1 MKEPSSL
8 RDWAGPVLGVALGL
22 SFGYI
27 LTGDGTTAGPAFFAL
42 LIVPLVIW
50 MSPRHPLL
58 GWQLPI
64 VSFAVCSVLT
74 HPEYPG
80 QPFDLAADSVMIALE
95 WAMLLLFSSL
105 WGFFLL
111 RRAQQ
116 PRSPGDQRL
125 ADVRPYALAVGL
137 ILLGG
142 FLLIFGWI
150 LVFAPSTRAWQPAV
164 GILVATIGFAAWK
177 FCDRLASS
185 LGKAHQVA
193 RHAMQLALFVCPL
206 MAASGGHGGS
216 RISEGW
222 FPIIFGTL
230 LGIESL
236 AVLIWLSLAKSG
248 TQAPLP
254 QP

>member
-8 RDWAGPVLGVALGL
+8 RDWAGPALGIALGL
-22 SFGYI
+22 CFGY
-27 LTGDGTTAGPAFFAL
+27 LLGGSGTTAGPALFAL

-74 HPEYPG
+74 HREYPG
-80 QPFDLAADSVMIALE
+80 QPFDLAADSVIIALE

-125 ADVRPYALAVGL
+125 ADAGPYALAVGL

-142 FLLIFGWI
+142 FLLLFGWV
-150 LVFAPSTRAWQPAV
+150 LVFAPNTRAWQPA
-164 GILVATIGFAAWK
+164 GGLIVATLGFAAWK

-193 RHAMQLALFVCPL
+193 RHAMQLALLVCPL
-206 MAASGGHGGS
+206 MAVSGGHGGS
-216 RISEGW
+216 RIGDGW

-236 AVLIWLSLAKSG
+236 AVLIWLSRAKS
-248 TQAPLP
+248 AEPAALP
-254 QP
+254 QA

>member
-1 MKEPSSL
+1 MKEPTSL
-8 RDWAGPVLGVALGL
+8 HDWLGPALGIALGL
-22 SFGYI
+22 CFGYI
-27 LTGDGTTAGPAFFAL
+27 LGGDGTTAGPALFAL

-80 QPFDLAADSVMIALE
+80 QPFDLAADSVIIALE

-125 ADVRPYALAVGL
+125 ADVRPYALTVGL
-137 ILLGG
+137 IFLGA
-142 FLLIFGWI
+142 FLLLFGWV
-150 LVFAPSTRAWQPAV
+150 LVFAPDTRAWQSA
-164 GILVATIGFAAWK
+164 GGLIVATLGFAAWK

-193 RHAMQLALFVCPL
+193 RHAMQFALFACPL
-206 MAASGGHGGS
+206 MATGGGHGGS
-216 RISEGW
+216 QISEGW
-222 FPIIFGTL
+222 FAIIFGTL

-236 AVLIWLSLAKSG
+236 AVLVWLSRAKS
-248 TQAPLP
+248 AKPAALP
-254 QP
+254 QA

>member
-8 RDWAGPVLGVALGL
+8 RGWAGPALGVALGL
-22 SFGYI
+22 CFGY
-27 LTGDGTTAGPAFFAL
+27 LLGGDGTTAGPALFAL
-42 LIVPLVIW
+42 LIVPIVIW

-64 VSFAVCSVLT
+64 ISFAVCSVLT

-80 QPFDLAADSVMIALE
+80 QPFDLAADSVIIALE

-116 PRSPGDQRL
+116 PRSPADQRL
-125 ADVRPYALAVGL
+125 VDVKPYALAVGL
-137 ILLGG
+137 ILLGS
-142 FLLIFGWI
+142 FLLLFGWV
-150 LVFAPSTRAWQPAV
+150 LVFAPSTRSWQPA
-164 GILVATIGFAAWK
+164 GGLLVATFGFAAWK

-193 RHAMQLALFVCPL
+193 RHAMQLALLICPL
-206 MAASGGHGGS
+206 MAFGGGHGGS
-216 RISEGW
+216 QISEGW

-230 LGIESL
+230 LGLESL
-236 AVLIWLSLAKSG
+236 AVLIWLSFVNPAKPATIS
-248 TQAPLP
+248 QA
-254 QP
+254 

>member
-1 MKEPSSL
+1 MNEPSSL
-8 RDWAGPVLGVALGL
+8 RDWLGPVLGIALGL

-27 LTGDGTTAGPAFFAL
+27 LGGDGTTAGPAFFAL

-50 MSPRHPLL
+50 ISPRHPLL

-64 VSFAVCSVLT
+64 VCFAVCSVLT

-80 QPFDLAADSVMIALE
+80 QPFDLAADSVIIALE

-116 PRSPGDQRL
+116 PRSPGDQRH

-137 ILLGG
+137 ILFGG
-142 FLLIFGWI
+142 FLLLFGWV
-150 LVFAPSTRAWQPAV
+150 LVFAPNTRVWQPA
-164 GILVATIGFAAWK
+164 GGLFVATIGFAVWK

-185 LGKAHQVA
+185 LGKAHKVA
-193 RHAMQLALFVCPL
+193 RHAMQLALLVCPL
-206 MAASGGHGGS
+206 MALGGGHGGRQVGGTPS
-216 RISEGW
+216 SIL
-222 FPIIFGTL
+222 FGTL
-230 LGIESL
+230 LGLESL
-236 AVLIWLSLAKSG
+236 AVLIWLSRTKSA
-248 TQAPLP
+248 TQDPLL